1 MGSPNQYDWCP
12 YKKGKCGHRTGTHN
26 AEFCEKTQRED
37 SHMKKRIGG
46 RHLQAKEHQRLPA
59 KYQELES

>member
-26 AEFCEKTQRED
+26 TEFCEKTQREGC
-37 SHMKKRIGG
+37 GG
-46 RHLQAKEHQRLPA
+46 SCAGIFFQRGPIFL
-59 KYQELES
+59 S